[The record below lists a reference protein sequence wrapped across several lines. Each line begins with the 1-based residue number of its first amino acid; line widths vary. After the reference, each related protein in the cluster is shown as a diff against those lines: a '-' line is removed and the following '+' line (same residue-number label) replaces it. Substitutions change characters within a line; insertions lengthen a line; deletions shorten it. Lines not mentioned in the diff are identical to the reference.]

1 MRRTRSWEL
10 KGLQQPLAV
19 SIPNDLSA
27 EFPAAGGC
35 RGKRAQGGDSS
46 EKRLQAEASQK
57 GILQAVMVG
66 CRRGGKNGKEGG
78 KKCCAVGDGG
88 GGEGSYQSNEEGKE
102 KGIEKR
108 KERRKVKGERVK
120 GKGKGKRKG
129 KHHGDLQSVE

>member
-1 MRRTRSWEL
+1 MIYLQNSQRQEAVGARGLRVETPARNGSKQKPRR
-10 KGLQQPLAV
+10 
-19 SIPNDLSA
+19 
-27 EFPAAGGC
+27 
-35 RGKRAQGGDSS
+35 RA
-46 EKRLQAEASQK
+46 

-66 CRRGGKNGKEGG
+66 CRRGGKNGKEGE
-78 KKCCAVGDGG
+78 KKCCTAGDGG
-88 GGEGSYQSNEEGKE
+88 GGEGSYQFNEEGKE